1 MIRIPQRPNRN
12 QIGFTLLEVIVALT
26 ITGMVLGGLFTLSA
40 GSKQLAFRSGVS
52 LTRALEA
59 RAAINFAL
67 LQDEYSD
74 VEEILEPTDFAS
86 HSEDR
91 LAAVP
96 RKTEPITYALQEF
109 EVVNERT
116 DDVIT
121 GTRWARLELPE

>member
-1 MIRIPQRPNRN
+1 MINVPQLPNHH
-12 QIGFTLLEVIVALT
+12 QTGFTLLEVIVALT
-26 ITGMVLGGLFTLSA
+26 ITGMVLGGLFTLAA
-40 GSKQLAFRSGVS
+40 GSKQLAFRSGTS

-74 VEEILEPTDFAS
+74 VEEILKPTDFES

-91 LAAVP
+91 LGAVL
-96 RKTEPITYALQEF
+96 RKTEQITYALQEF

-116 DDVIT
+116 DEVVT